1 MSQFQHQS
9 GHAVTHVSRGTRLP
23 LSEVFGG
30 GEAVRMTPEIARNID
45 VLDEVL
51 SCWFDSDTT
60 ETEVPLLSRS
70 LDVLATAEIPGT
82 GEEIA
87 VAIENQY
94 GVADPDHFG
103 RLVGWYMPETS
114 ADMGV
119 LIAEGFDP
127 HLIRAVEEGRVVKPK
142 YGLWLVEAT
151 GQVVN
156 GEPVVSYELQATS
169 LDRDIW
175 LARKKAYR
183 DNAGA
188 SVGSSSEKRAADKNL
203 ISALFSHIA
212 ATGHGELSKMVAKTQ
227 SSGGSYRHLL
237 ENENGCHVVL
247 FVGRTRISIGSAY
260 AKKSFDKELLDVL
273 TSIVK
278 DSELDPEPR
287 KRELRSAWWRLADV
301 GTGND
306 RATWPADLGSQLDAQ
321 YETVRLTINEHQER
335 LMQAIREFKPRST

>member
-1 MSQFQHQS
+1 MTNQPENQTPVGVS
-9 GHAVTHVSRGTRLP
+9 HVSRGTRRP

-30 GEAVRMTPEIARNID
+30 GEASRMTPEIAKHIE

-51 SCWFDSDTT
+51 SCWFDTEST
-60 ETEVPLLSRS
+60 ETEVALLNRS
-70 LDVLATAEIPGT
+70 LDVLSTAEIPGT

-94 GVADPDHFG
+94 GVADADHFG

-127 HLIRAVEEGRVVKPK
+127 HLIRAIEEGRVIKPK
-142 YGLWLVEAT
+142 YGLWLVEAS
-151 GQVVN
+151 GQIVN
-156 GEPVVSYELQATS
+156 GEAVVTYELQATS
-169 LDRDIW
+169 LERDVW
-175 LARKKAYR
+175 LARKKAFR
-183 DNAGA
+183 DN
-188 SVGSSSEKRAADKNL
+188 SSTVPGNSWAKRAADKSQIN
-203 ISALFSHIA
+203 AMFSHIA
-212 ATGHGELSKMVAKTQ
+212 ATGNGELSRLVAKTQ
-227 SSGGSYRHLL
+227 TSGGSYRHIID
-237 ENENGCHVVL
+237 NESGCHVVL

-260 AKKSFDKELLDVL
+260 SKKNFDKDLLDAL

-301 GTGND
+301 GTGTD
-306 RATWPADLGSQLDAQ
+306 STTWPTDLGAQLDAQ
-321 YETVRLTINEHQER
+321 YEQVRLVIQEHQER
-335 LMQAIREFKPRST
+335 MMQAIRSHSIPL